1 MPGVPTIPN
10 GAAWRRRSEGV
21 WEIQSSSG
29 SYWNRRIE
37 VIADDEAEIV
47 EAVRRMSKNYDML
60 ITSGGIGPTHDVRI
74 RQLALEFNALIS
86 RPRTLH
92 TPVFLPR
99 LTSSSHTTLKPS
111 TE

>member
-1 MPGVPTIPN
+1 MSALRVPDVPTIPN

-60 ITSGGIGPTHDVRI
+60 ITSGGIGPTHDVGFQ
-74 RQLALEFNALIS
+74 QL
-86 RPRTLH
+86 
-92 TPVFLPR
+92 V
-99 LTSSSHTTLKPS
+99 
-111 TE
+111 